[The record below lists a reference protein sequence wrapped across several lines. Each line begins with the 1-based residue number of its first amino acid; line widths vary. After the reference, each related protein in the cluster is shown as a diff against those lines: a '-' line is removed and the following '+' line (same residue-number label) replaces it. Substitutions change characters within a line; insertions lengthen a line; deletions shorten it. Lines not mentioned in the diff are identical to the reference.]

1 MSALHIAFKDIQIF
15 VKERGN
21 IVYMFLMPIIFILVL
36 SLSIQGWQTE
46 DEDKA
51 IPLPVVNLDPD
62 GETALALIEGLESA
76 NSLQVELYEQDEA
89 LALLEDFKLQQV
101 LIIPENFSQDVA
113 SDIHVTLRLLNHPN
127 TEDTRTQS
135 VQRVINGTAQGMS
148 LQAQLLSALTHMGD
162 MQGMWPDEFQVF
174 TPEKNVAQ
182 AESQF
187 ERAQTAPLV
196 LVEQTHPQALSR
208 VDEDIGAVEQNI
220 PGYTVLFVFVTAQ
233 ATAFSIYNEKK
244 VGTFRRLLAS
254 PLSKAELLAGKILPN
269 YITGLIQIAV
279 IFAVSI
285 LILPLLGL
293 DRMTLGN
300 DPLALLLLSLLLPLC
315 SSGLGICLAAIART
329 EAQIGGL
336 STLAVWMM
344 GAVGGCLFPPGLV
357 GGALDAIGKVV
368 PHHWAIRAYQDL
380 IVRGQ
385 GLSDITTELL
395 ILLGFAA
402 LFFAIGLWQFEFE

>member
-1 MSALHIAFKDIQIF
+1 MNALHIAFKDIQIF

-21 IVYMFLMPIIFILVL
+21 IAYMFLMPLVFILVL
-36 SLSIQGWQTE
+36 SLTMQGWETE
-46 DEDKA
+46 DEDEA
-51 IPLPVVNLDPD
+51 IPLPIVNLDPG
-62 GETALALIEGLESA
+62 GETAQALIEALEDEH
-76 NSLQVELYEQDEA
+76 SLQVELYEQDEA
-89 LALLEDFKLQQV
+89 LTLLKDYKLQQV

-113 SDIHVTLRLLNHPN
+113 NDTHVTLRLLNHPD
-127 TEDTRTQS
+127 TGDTRVQS

-148 LQAQLLSALTHMGD
+148 LQAQLLAALTNMGD
-162 MQGMWPDEFQVF
+162 MQGMWPDKFQVF
-174 TPEKNVAQ
+174 TPERNVAQ
-182 AESQF
+182 AQSQF
-187 ERAQTAPLV
+187 ERSQTAPLV
-196 LVEQTHPQALSR
+196 VIEQTHPQALSQ
-208 VDEDIGAVEQNI
+208 VEKDVGAVEQNI
-220 PGYTVLFVFVTAQ
+220 PGYTIIFVFITAQ

-254 PLSKAELLAGKILPN
+254 PLSKAELLAGKIIPN
-269 YITGLIQIAV
+269 YITSLIQIIV

-300 DPLALLLLSLLLPLC
+300 DLLALVLVSLLLPLC

-336 STLAVWMM
+336 GTLAVWMM
-344 GAVGGCLFPPGLV
+344 GAVGGCLFPSFLL
-357 GGALDAIGKVV
+357 GGALDTIGQIV

-385 GLSDITTELL
+385 SLSDVSTEMLA
-395 ILLGFAA
+395 LLGFTA
-402 LFFAIGLWQFEFE
+402 LFFFIGLWRFEFD